1 MDKINFYS
9 VKHLSKLYNILLI
22 HILSPYTIIYLS
34 KQDKIDTNLF
44 KTQFSDILHLYYSFK
59 HVANTR

>member
-1 MDKINFYS
+1 M
-9 VKHLSKLYNILLI
+9 SKLYNILLI

-34 KQDKIDTNLF
+34 KQDKIDTHLF